1 MSKSPSLFKRLL
13 LGFLCAMLPIWLA
26 LLSILL
32 VEQRHSLNDSETRW
46 MRLDADK
53 LLASVRSMP
62 NRPDAIRDVAE
73 NVERLQNAY
82 YLNTG
87 MEHRYRVQVWR
98 SGTPIYTSHDLP
110 LTAPAVAK
118 DGAVAMP
125 ALAAWNYWV
134 ARDPETGLIV
144 RIAQRNG
151 PEMLSSSTLSFYF
164 LPLIVCFPFL
174 LIPAWFVTRHG
185 LRPLGAIVQQIEARS
200 GSELSALA
208 ASPYVELS
216 PLVESVNKLLH
227 RLSQRLL
234 REKEFLA
241 NAAHELKTPLAIIQL
256 NSDALLGAND
266 TARRQTAHAGLGE
279 GLARATHTVHQL
291 IALARSEADAT
302 TDAAQ
307 PLNLAEL
314 LRDRMV
320 QVVQLALRRGI
331 EIELQAPESCVL
343 SLHRESMASLID
355 NLLDNAIKY
364 SPQNSRVSVSLKS
377 GTDEHGVQMCIS
389 DAGPGIPPA
398 LRRKVFERFSR
409 VPGQDQSGS
418 GLGLA
423 IAELAAQRNDA
434 AIVLE
439 TGALGVGLLAR
450 VEFDIHD

>member
-13 LGFLCAMLPIWLA
+13 LGFLCVMLTVWLG
-26 LLSILL
+26 L
-32 VEQRHSLNDSETRW
+32 VTIFLVQQRHSSNDSETRW
-46 MRLDADK
+46 MQMDADK
-53 LLASVRSMP
+53 LLASVRAMS
-62 NRPDAIRDVAE
+62 NLPDAIRDAAE
-73 NVERLQNAY
+73 NNERLQNAY
-82 YLNTG
+82 YLTTG
-87 MEHRYRVQVWR
+87 MEHQYRVQVWR

-110 LTAPAVAK
+110 LTAPVVAT
-118 DGAVAMP
+118 DGTVAMP
-125 ALAAWNYWV
+125 SVAAWNYWI

-151 PEMLSSSTLSFYF
+151 PEMFSSSILSFYF

-174 LIPAWFVTRHG
+174 MIPAWFVTRHG
-185 LRPLGAIVQQIEARS
+185 LRPLGVIIQQIEARS

-216 PLVESVNKLLH
+216 PLVDSVNKLLY

-241 NAAHELKTPLAIIQL
+241 DAAHELKTPLAIIQL
-256 NSDALLGAND
+256 NSDALLGAHD
-266 TARRQTAHAGLGE
+266 ATRRQTAHTGLAE

-291 IALARSEADAT
+291 MALARSEADAT

-307 PLNLAEL
+307 SLDLVEL
-314 LRDRMV
+314 LRDRMI
-320 QVVQLALRRGI
+320 QVVQLALRRGV

-343 SLHRESMASLID
+343 NLHRESMASLID

-364 SPQNSRVSVSLKS
+364 SPQDSRVSVSLKPR
-377 GTDEHGVQMCIS
+377 TDEHGVQLCVG

-423 IAELAAQRNDA
+423 IAELAARRNGA
-434 AIVLE
+434 TIVLE
-439 TGALGVGLLAR
+439 TGSYGVGLLAR
-450 VEFDIHD
+450 VEFDVQA